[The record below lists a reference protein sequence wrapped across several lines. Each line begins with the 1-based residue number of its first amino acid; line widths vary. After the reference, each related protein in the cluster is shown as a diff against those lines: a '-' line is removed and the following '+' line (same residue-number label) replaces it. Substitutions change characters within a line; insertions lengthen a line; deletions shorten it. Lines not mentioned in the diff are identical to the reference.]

1 MLIEEKGVHWLK
13 QVRTWNISS
22 RLEIKIVL
30 FCANALYIFQ
40 STFSIHNDK
49 SRLILGNCENKII
62 RISLNSCTHLSSSRL
77 QIYFKYNNCIQDNK
91 RLLKERKA
99 DVMVTQKR
107 LNIKNYS
114 GGFLEFVLYFVHV
127 TVVEKLRPGATKSAR
142 CPTNYKKI
150 LD

>member
-1 MLIEEKGVHWLK
+1 M
-13 QVRTWNISS
+13 
-22 RLEIKIVL
+22 
-30 FCANALYIFQ
+30 
-40 STFSIHNDK
+40 
-49 SRLILGNCENKII
+49 
-62 RISLNSCTHLSSSRL
+62 NSCTHLSSSRL

-91 RLLKERKA
+91 RLLEERKA

-114 GGFLEFVLYFVHV
+114 GGFLEFVLYFFHV

-142 CPTNYKKI
+142 CPTNYKKT